1 MSSGISFYFQL
12 LRQGFS
18 LDTCAEIPGR
28 GVTALFGHS
37 GSGKTTLL
45 RALAGLE
52 PGIKGRLSVGE
63 EVWLDSENGVNHPTH
78 QRAIGYVFQ
87 DTALFPHLRVDKNL
101 TYGWSRTRQH
111 ERHQTPEQI
120 IGTLGLELLLKRYPH
135 QLSGGEK
142 QRVAIG
148 RALLNSPRLLLMDEP
163 MAALD
168 RQRKLEI
175 MPYLERLH
183 AEAEI
188 PILYV
193 THDLEELV
201 HIADHLLLI
210 ERGRITRSGPIET
223 LLADASLPIAQDEDA
238 GALIKTTLTAFDKN
252 YHLSELTFCGGKIT
266 VGAIDQPIGSE
277 IRIRIHAKD
286 VSLALQAQENTS
298 VLNIVPCTVTGLSP
312 QGQSRVIVS
321 LDAGGTPLLSRIT
334 RKSADKLGLESG
346 MQVYAQ
352 IKSVALHA

>member
-1 MSSGISFYFQL
+1 MNQDIRFQFTIK
-12 LRQGFS
+12 REEFS
-18 LDTCAEIPGR
+18 LDATATIPGH

-52 PGIKGRLSVGE
+52 ANIEGE
-63 EVWLDSENGVNHPTH
+63 LVVAGQHWLDSPQKINLPTH

-87 DTALFPHLRVDKNL
+87 ETALFPHLRAEQNL
-101 TYGWSRTRQH
+101 LYGWKRTAKAERQH
-111 ERHQTPEQI
+111 NPPQVIE
-120 IGTLGLELLLKRYPH
+120 TLGLAPLLKRYPH

-148 RALLNSPRLLLMDEP
+148 RALLNSPQLLLMDEP

-168 RQRKLEI
+168 RQRKQEI
-175 MPYLERLH
+175 MPYLEQLH
-183 AEAEI
+183 IDAKI

-201 HIADHLLLI
+201 RIADHLLLI
-210 ERGRITRSGPIET
+210 EEGRIIKDGPIEQ
-223 LLADASLPIAQDEDA
+223 LLADSSLPIAQEEDA
-238 GALIKTTLTAFDKN
+238 GALIKTRLTAQDET
-252 YHLSELTFCGGKIT
+252 YQLSELSFSGGTIT
-266 VGAIDQPIGSE
+266 VGQIDQTIGSE

-286 VSLALQAQENTS
+286 VSLALQPQQDSS
-298 VLNIVPCTVTGLSP
+298 VLNVVKCRITNITP

-321 LDAGGTPLLSRIT
+321 MDAGGTPLLSRIT
-334 RKSADKLGLESG
+334 RKSADNLALIEGRE
-346 MQVYAQ
+346 VYAQ
-352 IKSVALHA
+352 IKSVALHN

>member
-1 MSSGISFYFQL
+1 MSQEIHFQFKIE
-12 LRQGFS
+12 RDDFS
-18 LDTCAEIPGR
+18 LNATATIPGQ

-52 PGIKGRLSVGE
+52 PQVEGKLTVGGQQWLNSAQGIHL
-63 EVWLDSENGVNHPTH
+63 PTH

-87 DTALFPHLRVDKNL
+87 ETALFPHLRVEKNL
-101 TYGWSRTRQH
+101 LYGWQRTAEA
-111 ERHQTPEQI
+111 ERRHNPPQVIE
-120 IGTLGLELLLKRYPH
+120 TLGLEPLLKRYPH

-148 RALLNSPRLLLMDEP
+148 RALLNSPQLLLMDEP

-168 RQRKLEI
+168 RQRKREI

-201 HIADHLLLI
+201 RIADHLLLI
-210 ERGRITRSGPIET
+210 EQGRIIKSGPIEQ
-223 LLADASLPIAQDEDA
+223 LLADSTLPIAQDEDA
-238 GALIKTTLTAFDKN
+238 GALIKTRLTAQDEH
-252 YHLSELTFCGGKIT
+252 YQLSELSFSGGTIT
-266 VGAIDQPIGSE
+266 VGQIDQPIGSE

-286 VSLALQAQENTS
+286 VSLALQPQQESS
-298 VLNIVPCTVTGLSP
+298 VLNVVKCRVTGITP

-321 LDAGGTPLLSRIT
+321 MDAEGSPLLSRIT
-334 RKSADKLGLESG
+334 RKSADKLALSEGCE
-346 MQVYAQ
+346 VYAQ
-352 IKSVALHA
+352 IKSVALHS

>member
-1 MSSGISFYFQL
+1 MSQAIRFQFKVK
-12 LRQGFS
+12 REDFN
-18 LDTCAEIPGR
+18 LDATATIPGQ

-52 PGIKGRLSVGE
+52 PDVEGKLVVAGQR
-63 EVWLDSENGVNHPTH
+63 WLDSEQKINLPTH

-87 DTALFPHLRVDKNL
+87 ETALFPHLRVEQNL
-101 TYGWSRTRQH
+101 LYGWRRTAKA
-111 ERHQTPEQI
+111 ERRHKPPQVI
-120 IGTLGLELLLKRYPH
+120 DTLGLEPLLKRYPQ

-148 RALLNSPRLLLMDEP
+148 RALLNTPQLLLMDEP

-168 RQRKLEI
+168 QQRKQEI

-183 AEAEI
+183 AEAKI

-201 HIADHLLLI
+201 RIADHLLLI
-210 ERGRITRSGPIET
+210 EQGRIIKDGPFET
-223 LLADASLPIAQDEDA
+223 LLADSSLPIAQDEDA
-238 GALIKTTLTAFDKN
+238 GALIKTRLTAQDEE
-252 YHLSELTFCGGKIT
+252 YLLSELSFCGGTIT
-266 VGAIDQPIGSE
+266 VGHIDQPIGSE

-286 VSLALQAQENTS
+286 VSLALQPQQESS
-298 VLNIVPCTVTGLSP
+298 VLNIVQCRITGITP

-321 LDAGGTPLLSRIT
+321 MDAGGAPLLSRIT
-334 RKSADKLGLESG
+334 RKSADKLALVEGSE
-346 MQVYAQ
+346 VYAQ
-352 IKSVALHA
+352 IKSVALHN

>member
-1 MSSGISFYFQL
+1 MSQPIYFQFKVE
-12 LRQGFS
+12 REDFN
-18 LDTCAEIPGR
+18 LDATATIPGQ

-52 PGIKGRLSVGE
+52 PAVEGELVVGDQHWLNTAHGIDL
-63 EVWLDSENGVNHPTH
+63 PTH

-87 DTALFPHLRVDKNL
+87 ETALFPHLRTEQNL
-101 TYGWSRTRQH
+101 LYGWQRTTEAAR
-111 ERHQTPEQI
+111 RHTPSQVIES
-120 IGTLGLELLLKRYPH
+120 LGLEPLLKRYPH

-148 RALLNSPRLLLMDEP
+148 RALLNSPQLLLMDEP

-168 RQRKLEI
+168 RQRKREI

-183 AEAEI
+183 AEAQI

-201 HIADHLLLI
+201 RIADHLLLI
-210 ERGRITRSGPIET
+210 EQGRIIKSGPIES
-223 LLADASLPIAQDEDA
+223 LLADSSLSIAQEEDA
-238 GALIKTTLTAFDKN
+238 GALIKTTLTAQDEE
-252 YHLSELTFCGGKIT
+252 YLLSELSFSGGTIT
-266 VGAIDQPIGSE
+266 VAQLNQPIGSD

-286 VSLALQAQENTS
+286 VSLALQPPLESS
-298 VLNIVPCTVTGLSP
+298 VLNVVKCRIKSITP
-312 QGQSRVIVS
+312 QGQSRVIVAM
-321 LDAGGTPLLSRIT
+321 DAGGSPLLSRIT
-334 RKSADKLGLESG
+334 RKSADRLVLHEGCE
-346 MQVYAQ
+346 VYAQ
-352 IKSVALHA
+352 IKSVALHN

>member
-1 MSSGISFYFQL
+1 VSQAIHFQF
-12 LRQGFS
+12 RVAREEFS
-18 LDTCAEIPGR
+18 LNASATIPGQ

-52 PGIKGRLSVGE
+52 PEVEGELAVGDQI
-63 EVWLDSENGVNHPTH
+63 WLNTAQNINLPTH

-87 DTALFPHLRVDKNL
+87 ETALFPHLRAEQNL
-101 TYGWSRTRQH
+101 LYGWQRTAKSSR
-111 ERHQTPEQI
+111 RHNPPQVIES
-120 IGTLGLELLLKRYPH
+120 LGLEPLLKRYPH

-148 RALLNSPRLLLMDEP
+148 RALLNSPELLLMDEP

-168 RQRKLEI
+168 QKRKREI

-183 AEAEI
+183 AEAKI

-201 HIADHLLLI
+201 QIADHLLLI
-210 ERGRITRSGPIET
+210 EQGKIIKSGPIEV
-223 LLADASLPIAQDEDA
+223 LLADSSLPIAQDEDA
-238 GALIKTTLTAFDKN
+238 GALIKTTLTAQDER
-252 YHLSELTFCGGKIT
+252 YLLSELSFSGGTIT
-266 VGAIDQPIGSE
+266 VSQVNQPIGSE

-286 VSLALQAQENTS
+286 VSLALQPPLESS
-298 VLNIVPCTVTGLSP
+298 VLNVVKCHITGITP
-312 QGQSRVIVS
+312 QGESRVIIS
-321 LDAGGTPLLSRIT
+321 MDAAGSPLLSRIT
-334 RKSADKLGLESG
+334 RKSADRLALHEGCE
-346 MQVYAQ
+346 VYAQ
-352 IKSVALHA
+352 IKSVALHS

>member
-1 MSSGISFYFQL
+1 MSSAIHFRFRIKRDDFTL
-12 LRQGFS
+12 E
-18 LDTCAEIPGR
+18 TEATIPGC

-45 RALAGLE
+45 RAIAGLE
-52 PGIKGRLSVGE
+52 PDVEGE
-63 EVWLDSENGVNHPTH
+63 LVVADERWLDSSQKLNLPTH

-87 DTALFPHLRVDKNL
+87 ETALFPHLRVEKNL
-101 TYGWSRTRQH
+101 LYGWQRTAEAQRRQNPPQVI
-111 ERHQTPEQI
+111 E
-120 IGTLGLELLLKRYPH
+120 TLGLEPLLQRYPH

-148 RALLNSPRLLLMDEP
+148 RALLNSPQLLLMDEP

-168 RQRKLEI
+168 RQRKQEI
-175 MPYLERLH
+175 MPYLEQLH

-210 ERGRITRSGPIET
+210 EQGRIIKSGPIES
-223 LLADASLPIAQDEDA
+223 LLADSSLPIAQDEDA
-238 GALIKTTLTAFDKN
+238 GALVKTTLTAQDEH
-252 YHLSELTFCGGKIT
+252 YLLSELSFSSSKIT
-266 VGAIDQPIGSE
+266 VGRIDQPIGSA

-286 VSLALQAQENTS
+286 VSLALEPQQNTS
-298 VLNIVPCTVTGLSP
+298 VLNIVKCRVTGLTP
-312 QGQSRVIVS
+312 QGKSRVIVS
-321 LDAGGTPLLSRIT
+321 LDAEGTPLLSRIT
-334 RKSADKLGLESG
+334 RKSADNLALAEGLNI
-346 MQVYAQ
+346 YAQ
-352 IKSVALHA
+352 IKSVALHT